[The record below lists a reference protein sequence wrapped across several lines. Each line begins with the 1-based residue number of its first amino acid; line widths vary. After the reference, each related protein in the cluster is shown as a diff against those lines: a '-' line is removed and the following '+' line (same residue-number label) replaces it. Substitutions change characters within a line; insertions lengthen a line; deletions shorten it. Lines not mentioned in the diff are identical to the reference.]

1 MGEVAHGQALIA
13 SQKQLLVAMRELED
27 QMARLEERSNLSRR
41 KTQGRRPDH
50 GERRFGVAPEAVYV
64 EPKPPDPSWITPHQT
79 SYTHEYLSHSYHDYK
94 SANVVKVYSF
104 SENRWP
110 GDYLSWERS
119 MDDWFSYHGVPRKE
133 RLTQAIKQ
141 LNGSAY
147 KWWTRVGCSQGIK
160 TWEYLKE
167 AMIRKYVSSLPT
179 PDIRERYPR
188 RFSSHGSKEAKRVVP
203 KEGHRSLIHQDQIRP
218 NQRPTVVYDQ
228 YQHAEV
234 PNTMEKKKYHS
245 QDTLARQK
253 EKSDKPI
260 FQEKAK
266 VSPILDKFVYKSSP
280 TGMVHLSL
288 SKDDNTG
295 LEVQEDTNSTS
306 LLESNVLKDLC
317 PKRKEI
323 LDPKEKESSSQGKSS
338 NSKNLKDQTCY
349 RCHKRGHFAVVC
361 PTKKV
366 LKETSLEEKT
376 DLSMISDS
384 FIQTDLLVQ
393 NSCIMHLSLSKGV
406 VTGIKEHESKGE
418 EPSDVIHVMDQKMV
432 QDTKQFIL
440 LKEAKPVLK
449 MSYQGK
455 CLTPPLDTGTDVCDL
470 GVGSINKSYMLTEVP
485 RREPD
490 HKLSHEPT
498 SKLKPKSEQCD
509 VQMPSLKVCFTLDQK
524 FLINSMTRLMH
535 LSCPRECEI
544 VLGTKEENTA
554 QREETP
560 TMMLQDAEPMPF
572 KISKVSVSNLNSSLL
587 LDKADIIHLSLPK
600 SFDPGIRQEE
610 GHTSQVQRLQR
621 RQPTNTSCPKK
632 KIILQLVDAIKVS
645 LELSNYVYQY
655 STTDIMHL
663 LFVQK
668 VEIISGC
675 KEESFKEI
683 PPDNLMLLGESTP
696 RRIRNVATKNL
707 KSHPFQKRCNDHVQ
721 GRGVIISYL
730 FKEEPPDAS
739 CITKPKSYQGKI
751 LNSQRRMKANLL
763 YLGAGYP
770 VSRSKLC
777 QGRGYDTAIKP
788 VADLEV
794 DPTTHSTCQGANQ
807 DIWSLKMPYLTN
819 QEGFNHEDNF
829 HGFYTQEEF
838 HTNWNRAKIFTEQEV
853 MNFTIQRFLSPSSC
867 ECQPLEE
874 DFSPAMKR
882 PYQKSIMGFNRDLLD
897 FQKARNQEK
906 WSRQEEFMINF
917 PEPAK
922 PTSSMESLQPIQF
935 GSTQSYLWRPGD
947 IISQSEDIPGV
958 LICTITHRIR
968 RILEEVV
975 KPTRSRLWKDLAI
988 FRFDHFQPNQL
999 RPEDIQIE
1007 QRHPGDII
1015 LDQEEFYTFIP
1026 CTSQHRIRRILIYSK
1041 LPYLELWT
1049 FKFQQLFCLGFVH
1062 DIRTFQYIQK
1072 VPMMLSYPLKPSRFK
1087 EGTDS
1092 LLGAKIALK
1101 APTAT
1106 FRFLALSLI
1115 CFLSFYFSTLGPLF
1129 LSII

>member
-119 MDDWFSYHGVPRKE
+119 MDDWLSYHGVPRKE

-203 KEGHRSLIHQDQIRP
+203 KEGHRSLIPYDQIRP

-288 SKDDNTG
+288 SKDDKTG

-455 CLTPPLDTGTDVCDL
+455 CLTPPSDTGTDVF
-470 GVGSINKSYMLTEVP
+470 VHEPETTNKSYKLT
-485 RREPD
+485 D
-490 HKLSHEPT
+490 
-498 SKLKPKSEQCD
+498 
-509 VQMPSLKVCFTLDQK
+509 
-524 FLINSMTRLMH
+524 
-535 LSCPRECEI
+535 
-544 VLGTKEENTA
+544 
-554 QREETP
+554 
-560 TMMLQDAEPMPF
+560 
-572 KISKVSVSNLNSSLL
+572 
-587 LDKADIIHLSLPK
+587 
-600 SFDPGIRQEE
+600 
-610 GHTSQVQRLQR
+610 
-621 RQPTNTSCPKK
+621 
-632 KIILQLVDAIKVS
+632 
-645 LELSNYVYQY
+645 
-655 STTDIMHL
+655 
-663 LFVQK
+663 
-668 VEIISGC
+668 
-675 KEESFKEI
+675 
-683 PPDNLMLLGESTP
+683 
-696 RRIRNVATKNL
+696 
-707 KSHPFQKRCNDHVQ
+707 
-721 GRGVIISYL
+721 
-730 FKEEPPDAS
+730 
-739 CITKPKSYQGKI
+739 
-751 LNSQRRMKANLL
+751 
-763 YLGAGYP
+763 
-770 VSRSKLC
+770 VSR
-777 QGRGYDTAIKP
+777 
-788 VADLEV
+788 E
-794 DPTTHSTCQGANQ
+794 
-807 DIWSLKMPYLTN
+807 
-819 QEGFNHEDNF
+819 
-829 HGFYTQEEF
+829 
-838 HTNWNRAKIFTEQEV
+838 
-853 MNFTIQRFLSPSSC
+853 
-867 ECQPLEE
+867 
-874 DFSPAMKR
+874 
-882 PYQKSIMGFNRDLLD
+882 
-897 FQKARNQEK
+897 
-906 WSRQEEFMINF
+906 
-917 PEPAK
+917 
-922 PTSSMESLQPIQF
+922 
-935 GSTQSYLWRPGD
+935 
-947 IISQSEDIPGV
+947 
-958 LICTITHRIR
+958 
-968 RILEEVV
+968 
-975 KPTRSRLWKDLAI
+975 
-988 FRFDHFQPNQL
+988 
-999 RPEDIQIE
+999 
-1007 QRHPGDII
+1007 
-1015 LDQEEFYTFIP
+1015 
-1026 CTSQHRIRRILIYSK
+1026 
-1041 LPYLELWT
+1041 
-1049 FKFQQLFCLGFVH
+1049 
-1062 DIRTFQYIQK
+1062 
-1072 VPMMLSYPLKPSRFK
+1072 
-1087 EGTDS
+1087 
-1092 LLGAKIALK
+1092 
-1101 APTAT
+1101 
-1106 FRFLALSLI
+1106 
-1115 CFLSFYFSTLGPLF
+1115 
-1129 LSII
+1129 

>member
-1 MGEVAHGQALIA
+1 MGEAAHGQARIA
-13 SQKQLLVAMRELED
+13 SQKQLLVVMRELED

-79 SYTHEYLSHSYHDYK
+79 SYTHEYLSHSNHDYN

-203 KEGHRSLIHQDQIRP
+203 KEGHGSLIHQDQIRP

-245 QDTLARQK
+245 QDMLARHK

-288 SKDDNTG
+288 SKDDKTG

-317 PKRKEI
+317 PKNKEI
-323 LDPKEKESSSQGKSS
+323 LDPKEKESSRQGKSS

-361 PTKKV
+361 PTKK
-366 LKETSLEEKT
+366 
-376 DLSMISDS
+376 
-384 FIQTDLLVQ
+384 
-393 NSCIMHLSLSKGV
+393 
-406 VTGIKEHESKGE
+406 EHESKGE

-432 QDTKQFIL
+432 QDTKQTIL

-455 CLTPPLDTGTDVCDL
+455 CLTPPLGTGTDVCDI
-470 GVGSINKSYMLTEVP
+470 GVESINKSYMLTEVP

-490 HKLSHEPT
+490 DKLSHKPT
-498 SKLKPKSEQCD
+498 SKLKPKSEQCV
-509 VQMPSLKVCFTLDQK
+509 VQMPSLKVCFTLDHK

-535 LSCPRECEI
+535 LSCPRGCEI
-544 VLGTKEENTA
+544 VLGTKEDHTA
-554 QREETP
+554 QKEETP

-572 KISKVSVSNLNSSLL
+572 KISKVSVSNLNSSSL
-587 LDKADIIHLSLPK
+587 LDKADIMHLSLPK

-610 GHTSQVQRLQR
+610 GHTSQVQSPQR
-621 RQPTNTSCPKK
+621 RQPINTSCPKQ

-645 LELSNYVYQY
+645 LELSHYVYQC
-655 STTDIMHL
+655 SNTDIMHL
-663 LFVQK
+663 LFVQNI
-668 VEIISGC
+668 EIISGC
-675 KEESFKEI
+675 KEENFKGI
-683 PPDNLMLLGESTP
+683 PPDDFMLLGESTP
-696 RRIRNVATKNL
+696 RRTRNVATKNL
-707 KSHPFQKRCNDHVQ
+707 KNHPFQKGCNDHVQ
-721 GRGVIISYL
+721 GRGVIISFL
-730 FKEEPPDAS
+730 VKEEQPDAS
-739 CITKPKSYQGKI
+739 CITKPKSYQGKT
-751 LNSQRRMKANLL
+751 LNSQRRMETNFL

-770 VSRSKLC
+770 VSRSKLF
-777 QGRGYDTAIKP
+777 QGGGYDAAIKP
-788 VADLEV
+788 VADPEV

-819 QEGFNHEDNF
+819 QESFNHADNL
-829 HGFYTQEEF
+829 HGFYTQEGV
-838 HTNWNRAKIFTEQEV
+838 HTNWNRAKIFTDQEV

-882 PYQKSIMGFNRDLLD
+882 PYQKSIMGFKREILA
-897 FQKARNQEK
+897 FQKDQNQEK
-906 WSRQEEFMINF
+906 
-917 PEPAK
+917 
-922 PTSSMESLQPIQF
+922 
-935 GSTQSYLWRPGD
+935 
-947 IISQSEDIPGV
+947 
-958 LICTITHRIR
+958 
-968 RILEEVV
+968 
-975 KPTRSRLWKDLAI
+975 
-988 FRFDHFQPNQL
+988 
-999 RPEDIQIE
+999 
-1007 QRHPGDII
+1007 
-1015 LDQEEFYTFIP
+1015 
-1026 CTSQHRIRRILIYSK
+1026 
-1041 LPYLELWT
+1041 
-1049 FKFQQLFCLGFVH
+1049 
-1062 DIRTFQYIQK
+1062 
-1072 VPMMLSYPLKPSRFK
+1072 
-1087 EGTDS
+1087 
-1092 LLGAKIALK
+1092 
-1101 APTAT
+1101 
-1106 FRFLALSLI
+1106 
-1115 CFLSFYFSTLGPLF
+1115 
-1129 LSII
+1129 

>member
-1 MGEVAHGQALIA
+1 
-13 SQKQLLVAMRELED
+13 
-27 QMARLEERSNLSRR
+27 
-41 KTQGRRPDH
+41 
-50 GERRFGVAPEAVYV
+50 
-64 EPKPPDPSWITPHQT
+64 
-79 SYTHEYLSHSYHDYK
+79 
-94 SANVVKVYSF
+94 
-104 SENRWP
+104 
-110 GDYLSWERS
+110 

-147 KWWTRVGCSQGIK
+147 KWWTRVGCSQGQSRVDTIK
-160 TWEYLKE
+160 TWEDLKE

-179 PDIRERYPR
+179 PDIRKRYPR

-323 LDPKEKESSSQGKSS
+323 LDPKEKESSSQ
-338 NSKNLKDQTCY
+338 
-349 RCHKRGHFAVVC
+349 
-361 PTKKV
+361 
-366 LKETSLEEKT
+366 
-376 DLSMISDS
+376 
-384 FIQTDLLVQ
+384 
-393 NSCIMHLSLSKGV
+393 
-406 VTGIKEHESKGE
+406 GIKEHESKGE

-721 GRGVIISYL
+721 GRGVIISFL

-739 CITKPKSYQGKI
+739 CMTKPKSYQGKT
-751 LNSQRRMKANLL
+751 LNSQKRMKPNLL

-777 QGRGYDTAIKP
+777 QGGGYDAAIKP
-788 VADLEV
+788 VAELEV
-794 DPTTHSTCQGANQ
+794 QQTAQTNHLGDASNIGPVQGAYLDNQ
-807 DIWSLKMPYLTN
+807 KDFWDES
-819 QEGFNHEDNF
+819 NF
-829 HGFYTQEEF
+829 HGFYTQEGVQA
-838 HTNWNRAKIFTEQEV
+838 NWNFTKILSDQEV
-853 MNFTIQRFLSPSSC
+853 M
-867 ECQPLEE
+867 
-874 DFSPAMKR
+874 DFSNPAFCSASHGPVQPCFGPAMSKHEWASTR
-882 PYQKSIMGFNRDLLD
+882 GISYVKEGLLGA
-897 FQKARNQEK
+897 QIKRNQARDPIQPGAPLGSSNCSK
-906 WSRQEEFMINF
+906 
-917 PEPAK
+917 PAK
-922 PTSSMESLQPIQF
+922 PTSNWGSFQPIQF

-958 LICTITHRIR
+958 LRCTITHRIR

-975 KPTRSRLWKDLAI
+975 NPTRSRLWKDLAI

-1007 QRHPGDII
+1007 PRHPGDII
-1015 LDQEEFYTFIP
+1015 LDQEEFYTVLDAFINFQAYVTNHYNATVKVLRSDNGGEYTSHAFKNHLAKHGIVHQTSCPYTPQQNGVAERKNRHLMEVARSMMFHGNVPKRFWSDAVQTACYLINRVPTKILKDLSPFEVLNRNKPYIDHLQVFGCLCYVLVPGEQRNKLEAKSTKP
-1026 CTSQHRIRRILIYSK
+1026 CS
-1041 LPYLELWT
+1041 
-1049 FKFQQLFCLGFVH
+1049 LG
-1062 DIRTFQYIQK
+1062 IQ
-1072 VPMMLSYPLKPSRFK
+1072 
-1087 EGTDS
+1087 
-1092 LLGAKIALK
+1092 
-1101 APTAT
+1101 
-1106 FRFLALSLI
+1106 
-1115 CFLSFYFSTLGPLF
+1115 
-1129 LSII
+1129 